1 MLASWP
7 KPPDTLEAL
16 VDPRLDGAACAG
28 MAPMFDDEIDGE
40 TPDSRAVRLAHAR
53 TICARCMV
61 RSACTVA
68 AAEHQATGLWAGRL
82 HTTPDKFHS
91 TRRPA

>member
-1 MLASWP
+1 MTKRTWP
-7 KPPDTLEAL
+7 ATPDPIAAL
-16 VDPRLDGAACAG
+16 IDPRLDGAACAG

-40 TPDSRAVRLAHAR
+40 SPDSRAVRLAR
-53 TICARCMV
+53 
-61 RSACTVA
+61 ACTVA
-68 AAEHQATGLWAGRL
+68 ADEHQATGLWAGRL